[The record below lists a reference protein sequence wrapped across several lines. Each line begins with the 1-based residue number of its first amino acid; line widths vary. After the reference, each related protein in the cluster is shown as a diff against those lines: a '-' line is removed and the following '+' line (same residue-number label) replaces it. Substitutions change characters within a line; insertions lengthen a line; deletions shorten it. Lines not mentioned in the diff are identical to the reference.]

1 MLDNNFD
8 RERSERERPMRPADD
23 LGALGDREV
32 PLTPA
37 TTDSDALHR
46 WLDGEAPEPASVRG
60 DAARSVEFWR
70 RLGEET
76 DRRRHMV
83 TPAHVPAR
91 IMASLP
97 PLAPHGA
104 TAPWYRRDVRMQPA
118 QLIGGALGLLAL
130 GAIAAR
136 LFG

>member
-1 MLDNNFD
+1 MLDNNLD
-8 RERSERERPMRPADD
+8 RERSERERPIRPADD

-32 PLTPA
+32 PLAPVA
-37 TTDSDALHR
+37 TNDALHR
-46 WLDGEAPEPASVRG
+46 WLDGESPEPANLRG

-104 TAPWYRRDVRMQPA
+104 TAPWYRRDVKLQGGL
-118 QLIGGALGLLAL
+118 LIGGALGLLAL
-130 GAIAAR
+130 GALVAR
-136 LFG
+136 LLG